1 MAIARKA
8 FVWGLFAA
16 GGTLAAML
24 FPVLI
29 LVFVLVSAGLVPD
42 GLEYHQLKSALGQWP
57 VALALFMVLLCAA
70 WHAAHRLRIVM
81 HDLGLRSDKR
91 VARLAYSLASLYSV
105 LTAGAFYLLL

>member
-16 GGTLAAML
+16 GGTFVAML

-29 LVFVLVSAGLVPD
+29 LVFVLVSAGMAPD
-42 GLEYHQLKSALGQWP
+42 GLEYMQLKSALGQWP
-57 VALALFMVLLCAA
+57 ISLALFVVLVCAA

-81 HDLGLRSDKR
+81 HDLGIRSDKR
-91 VARLAYSLASLYSV
+91 IATVVYLLAGLYSV
-105 LTAGAFYLLL
+105 LTVGVLCQIL

>member
-29 LVFVLVSAGLVPD
+29 LVFALVSAGLVPV
-42 GLEYHQLKSALGQWP
+42 GLEYQQLKSTLGQWP
-57 VALALFMVLLCAA
+57 VALVLLGVLVCAA

-81 HDLGLRSDKR
+81 HDLGLRSDKP
-91 VARLAYSLASLYSV
+91 VATAAYLLAGLYSV

>member
-29 LVFVLVSAGLVPD
+29 LVFVLVSAGMVPD
-42 GLEYHQLKSALGQWP
+42 GLEYVQLKSALGQWLI
-57 VALALFMVLLCAA
+57 AMALFVVLVCAA

-81 HDLGLRSDKR
+81 HDLGIRSDKR
-91 VARLAYSLASLYSV
+91 IATAAYLLAGLYSV
-105 LTAGAFYLLL
+105 LTAGALYQIL